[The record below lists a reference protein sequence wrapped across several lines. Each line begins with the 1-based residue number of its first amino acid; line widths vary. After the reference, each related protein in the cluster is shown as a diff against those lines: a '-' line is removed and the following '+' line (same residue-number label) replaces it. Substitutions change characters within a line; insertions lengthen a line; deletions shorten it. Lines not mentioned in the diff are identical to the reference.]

1 MQRIVILILVIFSLN
16 SCVTRYSNIYQ
27 DHNILIDFKSNN
39 SDIDISDFTIIRGK
53 VTYTNKYYRLEFQ
66 SLPGGGGE
74 KK

>member
-16 SCVTRYSNIYQ
+16 SCVTRYSNISQ

-53 VTYTNKYYRLEFQ
+53 VTNTNEYYRLEFQ
-66 SLPGGGGE
+66 SLLGGG
-74 KK
+74 